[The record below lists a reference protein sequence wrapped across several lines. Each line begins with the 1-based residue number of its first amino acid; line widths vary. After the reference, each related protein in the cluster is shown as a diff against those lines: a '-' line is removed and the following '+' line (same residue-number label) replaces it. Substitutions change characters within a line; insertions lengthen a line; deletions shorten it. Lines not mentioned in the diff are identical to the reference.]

1 MHKISVSA
9 MSLAILATMAT
20 FFGPA
25 AFATEQTF
33 LAQNGLAGK
42 STTQMVEYINQL
54 KQDRPLN
61 FSAAITPT
69 QLNLSDGSEGY
80 SFPLKD
86 KFYLSFAPYIN
97 QTHPCFNHNLSSC
110 TGELIDTPFKVTIR
124 DQAGK
129 VILDQTLTSYQNG
142 FIGVWLPRNIT
153 GTINVTYNGLSAA
166 TPFATASDSR
176 TCLTNVKL
184 EQKL

>member
-1 MHKISVSA
+1 MHKISVPA
-9 MSLAILATMAT
+9 LSLAILTIMTT
-20 FFGPA
+20 FLGSP

-33 LAQNGLAGK
+33 LTQNGLAGK
-42 STTQMVEYINQL
+42 TPRQMVEYINQL

-61 FSAAITPT
+61 FSASITPT

-80 SFPLKD
+80 SYPLND

-110 TGELIDTPFKVTIR
+110 TGELTNSPFKVTIK
-124 DQAGK
+124 DQSVK

-153 GTINVTYNGLSAA
+153 GTINVTYNGLSAS

-176 TCLTNVKL
+176 TCLTNLKL